1 MNREYTEM
9 PPVEIPDEITQ
20 VDLPEFEE
28 YTPHPDPSSPQ
39 VTGSGEHHSGNSIG
53 FLKK

>member
-28 YTPHPDPSSPQ
+28 YTPHPAPTSPQ
-39 VTGSGEHHSGNSIG
+39 VSGGEQNNSGETIG
-53 FLKK
+53 FLQK